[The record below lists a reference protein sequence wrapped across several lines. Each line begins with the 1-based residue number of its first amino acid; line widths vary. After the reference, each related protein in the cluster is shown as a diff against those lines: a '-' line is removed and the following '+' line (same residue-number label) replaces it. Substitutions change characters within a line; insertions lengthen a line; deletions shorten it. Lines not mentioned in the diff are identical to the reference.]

1 MNLAEIRIWSNLV
14 ERDTPLHQMRR
25 PWRRRIGWR
34 RNPQDNSQLSIFTD
48 NLTGNKEDDGH
59 WLQSSLSPVL
69 LPRSLVDAFADPV
82 TCSRDPMV
90 DSRLASLCARVTRAH
105 LEQHQRLDNQPF
117 FNWSQVTRPISV
129 HRPSCSIINGPPE
142 SPWQES

>member
-1 MNLAEIRIWSNLV
+1 MNRAEIRMRSNLV

-59 WLQSSLSPVL
+59 
-69 LPRSLVDAFADPV
+69 
-82 TCSRDPMV
+82 
-90 DSRLASLCARVTRAH
+90 
-105 LEQHQRLDNQPF
+105 
-117 FNWSQVTRPISV
+117 
-129 HRPSCSIINGPPE
+129 
-142 SPWQES
+142 